1 MLSFLLAAA
10 PPDLTDIVVPH
21 AQSGRIFGLALK
33 DALLVMGV
41 LVVLALILFGWV
53 YFTRRDPRRNAEAG
67 DRVLYRA
74 DQRDI
79 ERSGRRMKRRKKRA
93 GHPETLPRNPTL
105 AEAGGLPPIRQE
117 PPEPA

>member
-10 PPDLTDIVVPH
+10 PPDVSDLVAPH
-21 AQSGRIFGLALK
+21 GQSGRIFGLAMR
-33 DALLVMGV
+33 DALLVLGV
-41 LVVLALILFGWV
+41 LAVLALILFTWV
-53 YFTRRDPRRNAEAG
+53 YLTRRNPRRRAESG
-67 DRVLYRA
+67 DRVLYQA
-74 DQRDI
+74 DQRDV

-93 GHPETLPRNPTL
+93 DHPENLPRNPTL